1 MWQNLRWEI
10 NAKFKEKIHR
20 HVSSFQVIILGFM
33 LVILLGSLCLT
44 LPLATRD
51 GQGAS
56 FLDALF
62 TSTSAVCVTGLVLHD
77 TASYWSMFGQAVILF
92 LIQIGGMGVVTV
104 SVAVAIFSGRKI
116 SLMQRSTMRESIS
129 APQVGGI
136 VRMTEFILKTV
147 FLVELLG
154 AVAMAPV
161 FVRDFGFLKGV
172 WYAMFHSISAFC
184 NAGFDLM
191 GHTEKYISLC
201 NYVGDWLVNLV
212 IVSLIVIG
220 GIGFIV
226 WDDLYT
232 KRWHVRHYMLHTKIV
247 LVTTAILIAGS
258 MLLFYMMERGNILVG
273 MTGSDKFLACLFSA
287 VTPRT
292 AGFNTVDTAAL
303 TDGSKFLTAVLM
315 FIGGSPGSTAG
326 GIKTTT
332 LMVLLF
338 YVVSNVRQTY
348 GVEVFGRRLQD
359 ESIRQSACILTI
371 NLCLTIV
378 ASILIMTVQNLPM
391 SAVLFETCSAMGTSG
406 MSTGVTRSLNT
417 FSRFMIIMLMY
428 CGRIGSLSF
437 ALAFTRTKRKPH
449 VQLPPERI
457 TVG

>member
-1 MWQNLRWEI
+1 MEQDKSVRKKRNKLSKCI
-10 NAKFKEKIHR
+10 SQTQFIAYGF
-20 HVSSFQVIILGFM
+20 FIIIMTGA
-33 LVILLGSLCLT
+33 LLLT
-44 LPLATRD
+44 LPIASRD
-51 GQGAS
+51 GQS
-56 FLDALF
+56 EPFFNCLF
-62 TSTSAVCVTGLVLHD
+62 TATSATCVTGLVVVD
-77 TASYWSMFGQAVILF
+77 TWTQWSLFGQVLILIMIQLGGLGFISIGIF
-92 LIQIGGMGVVTV
+92 LSIILRRKIGLKERGLMQESVNTLQIGGMVRLTKRIIKGT
-104 SVAVAIFSGRKI
+104 AIFEGVGAI
-116 SLMQRSTMRESIS
+116 LLSIR
-129 APQVGGI
+129 I
-136 VRMTEFILKTV
+136 
-147 FLVELLG
+147 
-154 AVAMAPV
+154 
-161 FVRDFGFLKGV
+161 
-172 WYAMFHSISAFC
+172 FHSISAFC

-273 MTGSDKFLACLFSA
+273 MTGSEKFLACLFSA

>member
-1 MWQNLRWEI
+1 MWADELFIWDFVVDTVFEDIIEWFYGQLI
-10 NAKFKEKIHR
+10 GFL
-20 HVSSFQVIILGFM
+20 SSFFGMMGNMGAEIFD
-33 LVILLGSLCLT
+33 LVWVQGIVHFFVY
-44 LPLATRD
+44 LAW
-51 GQGAS
+51 
-56 FLDALF
+56 ALY
-62 TSTSAVCVTGLVLHD
+62 VTGLVVAD
-77 TASYWSMFGQAVILF
+77 TWTQWSLFGQVLILIMIQLGGLGFISIGIF
-92 LIQIGGMGVVTV
+92 LSIVLRRKIGLKERGLMQESVNTLQIGGMVKLAKRIIIGT
-104 SVAVAIFSGRKI
+104 AIFEGTGAI
-116 SLMQRSTMRESIS
+116 ILSLRFI
-129 APQVGGI
+129 PQYGLFQGTWYGI
-136 VRMTEFILKTV
+136 
-147 FLVELLG
+147 
-154 AVAMAPV
+154 
-161 FVRDFGFLKGV
+161 
-172 WYAMFHSISAFC
+172 FHSISAFC

-191 GHTEKYISLC
+191 GHTEQYSSLC
-201 NYVGDWLVNLV
+201 SYAGDWVV
-212 IVSLIVIG
+212 IGTISTLIIIG

-226 WDDLYT
+226 WDDLYR
-232 KRWHVRHYMLHTKIV
+232 KKWDFRHYMLHTKIV

-273 MTGSDKFLACLFSA
+273 MTGSEKFLACLFSA

-371 NLCLTIV
+371 NLGLMLAATI
-378 ASILIMTVQNLPM
+378 AIMVSQNLPM
-391 SAVLFETCSAMGTSG
+391 SDVFFETCSAIGTSG
-406 MSTGVTRSLNT
+406 MSTGVTRSLNS
-417 FSRFMIIMLMY
+417 FSRIVIILLMY

-437 ALAFTRTKRKPH
+437 ALAFTRSNRKPH
-449 VQLPPERI
+449 VQLPAERI
-457 TVG
+457 TIG